1 MPVEPFLWLLGLFV
15 VVLATRTLRII
26 RPFEKGIIET
36 LGRYSAPPRDPGLIF
51 VLPFIQTLQKVD
63 TREQVIDVPPQEV
76 ITKDNAAV
84 TVDAVIYFR
93 VTDPVRVIY
102 NIVNFSYAAV
112 KLAQTN
118 LRNIVGDMELD
129 QTLTSREKINSQLRH
144 VLDEATD
151 DWGVKVV
158 RVEIQKIEPPT
169 DITNAMSKQ
178 MKAEREKR
186 AAILESEGFKQSAIL
201 KAEGE
206 RESQILRAEGD
217 RQGAMIRAEG
227 EAQAVRT
234 RADAERFRIETVFNA
249 IHAGAP
255 DPAIIAIR
263 SLEALEKVADGR
275 ATKIF
280 LPTDIGSVLATLGA
294 AGELLR
300 KEPPPAPAPAPAPEE
315 PQKRARPLNVLRPDE
330 PKGL

>member
-1 MPVEPFLWLLGLFV
+1 MNEAFLLFV
-15 VVLATRTLRII
+15 FAVFVLILAARALKII
-26 RPFEKGIIET
+26 RPFEKGVVET
-36 LGRYSAPPRDPGLIF
+36 LGKYSAPPREPGLAF
-51 VLPFIQTLQKVD
+51 VLPFFQTLVKVD

-93 VTDPVRVIY
+93 ITDPVRVIY
-102 NIVNFSYAAV
+102 NIANFQYAAV

-118 LRNIVGDMELD
+118 LRNIVGEMELD
-129 QTLTSREKINSQLRH
+129 STLTSREKINSQLRQ
-144 VLDEATD
+144 VLDKATD
-151 DWGVKVV
+151 EWGVKVV
-158 RVEIQKIEPPT
+158 RVEIQEIEPPA

-217 RQGAMIRAEG
+217 QKGAIIRAEG
-227 EAQAVRT
+227 QAQAVRT
-234 RADAERFRIETVFNA
+234 LADAEKFRIETVFNA
-249 IHAGAP
+249 IHAGKP
-255 DPAIIAIR
+255 DAALIAIR
-263 SLEALEKVADGR
+263 SLEALEKVADGK

-280 LPTDIGSVLATLGA
+280 LPTEVGGALASLGA
-294 AGELLR
+294 MSEIFRNGE
-300 KEPPPAPAPAPAPEE
+300 KPVPPATPAPAPAPAPA
-315 PQKRARPLNVLRPDE
+315 PRPAPRPASME
-330 PKGL
+330 

>member
-1 MPVEPFLWLLGLFV
+1 MEAFLFPLVFGIFLLI
-15 VVLATRTLRII
+15 LAAKALRVI
-26 RPFEKGIIET
+26 RPFEKGVVET
-36 LGRYSAPPRDPGLIF
+36 LGKYSAPPREPGLTFIM
-51 VLPFIQTLQKVD
+51 PFFQTLIKVD

-102 NIVNFSYAAV
+102 NIANFQYAAV

-129 QTLTSREKINSQLRH
+129 QTLTSREKINGQLRQ

-151 DWGVKVV
+151 EWGVKVV
-158 RVEIQKIEPPT
+158 RVEIQKIEPPA

-206 RESQILRAEGD
+206 RESAILK
-217 RQGAMIRAEG
+217 AEG
-227 EAQAVRT
+227 ERKSAIIKAEGQAQAVRT
-234 RADAERFRIETVFNA
+234 LADAEKFRIETVFNA
-249 IHAGAP
+249 IHAGNP
-255 DPAIIAIR
+255 DAGLIAVR
-263 SLEALEKVADGR
+263 SLEALEKVADGK

-280 LPTDIGSVLATLGA
+280 LPSEVGGALASLGA
-294 AGELLR
+294 MAEVFR
-300 KEPPPAPAPAPAPEE
+300 TTPPKAPEVTAPAAP
-315 PQKRARPLNVLRPDE
+315 
-330 PKGL
+330 PKPMGR

>member
-1 MPVEPFLWLLGLFV
+1 MFEPLLIVGTLFLL
-15 VVLATRTLRII
+15 VLAVRTLRII
-26 RPFEKGIIET
+26 RPYEKGVVET
-36 LGRYSAPPRDPGLIF
+36 LGKYTAPPREPGLAL
-51 VLPFIQTLQKVD
+51 VVPFFQRLEMVD
-63 TREQVIDVPPQEV
+63 TREQVIEVPPQEV

-93 VTDPVRVIY
+93 ITDPVRVIY
-102 NIVNFSYAAV
+102 NISNFSYAAV

-118 LRNIVGDMELD
+118 LRNIVGEMELD
-129 QTLTSREKINSQLRH
+129 QTLTGREKINSQLRR

-151 DWGVKVV
+151 EWGVKVV

-169 DITNAMSKQ
+169 DITNAMSKR

-206 RESQILRAEGD
+206 RESQVLRADGD
-217 RQGAMIRAEG
+217 RQGAIIRADG
-227 EAQAVRT
+227 QAQAVRT
-234 RADAERFRIETVFNA
+234 LADAERFRIETVFNA
-249 IHAGAP
+249 IHAGNP
-255 DPAIIAIR
+255 DAGLIAIR

-280 LPTDIGSVLATLGA
+280 LPSDVGSALASLGA
-294 AGELLR
+294 VGELFKDR
-300 KEPPPAPAPAPAPEE
+300 PEVPTAPATPPVPVPPARHGSGPTVGKP
-315 PQKRARPLNVLRPDE
+315 
-330 PKGL
+330 

>member
-1 MPVEPFLWLLGLFV
+1 MEGSFFILIVLFFV
-15 VVLATRTLRII
+15 LVLASKALKII
-26 RPFEKGIIET
+26 RPFEKGVVET
-36 LGRYSAPPRDPGLIF
+36 LGRYSAPPREPGLAF
-51 VLPFIQTLQKVD
+51 VLPFFQTLIKVD

-102 NIVNFSYAAV
+102 NIANFQYAAV

-118 LRNIVGDMELD
+118 LRNIVGEMELD
-129 QTLTSREKINSQLRH
+129 STLSSREKINSQLRQ

-151 DWGVKVV
+151 EWGVKVV
-158 RVEIQKIEPPT
+158 RVEIQKIEPPA

-217 RQGAMIRAEG
+217 QKGAIIRAEG
-227 EAQAVRT
+227 QAQAVRT
-234 RADAERFRIETVFNA
+234 LADAEKFRIETVFNA
-249 IHAGAP
+249 IHAGNP
-255 DPAIIAIR
+255 DAGVIAIR
-263 SLEALEKVADGR
+263 SLEALEKVADGK

-280 LPTDIGSVLATLGA
+280 LPTEIGGALASLGA
-294 AGELLR
+294 MSEVF
-300 KEPPPAPAPAPAPEE
+300 KSTPPVASAPAVAVSDALPSI
-315 PQKRARPLNVLRPDE
+315 K
-330 PKGL
+330 KG

>member
-1 MPVEPFLWLLGLFV
+1 MHDPVLVIALT
-15 VVLATRTLRII
+15 LATVFLIILAVRTLRVI
-26 RPFEKGIIET
+26 RPYQKGVVET
-36 LGRYSAPPRDPGLIF
+36 LGRYTAPPREPGLAI
-51 VLPFIQTLQKVD
+51 VVPFFQRMELVD
-63 TREQVIDVPPQEV
+63 TREQVIEVPPQEV

-84 TVDAVIYFR
+84 TVDAVFYYR

-102 NIVNFSYAAV
+102 NISNFSYAAV

-118 LRNIVGDMELD
+118 LRNIVGELELD
-129 QTLTSREKINSQLRH
+129 QTLTSREKINTQLRK

-151 DWGVKVV
+151 EWGVKVV

-206 RESQILRAEGD
+206 RESLVLRAEGD
-217 RQGAMIRAEG
+217 RQSAIVRAEG
-227 EAQAVRT
+227 QAQAVRT
-234 RADAERFRIETVFNA
+234 LADAERFRIETVFNA
-249 IHAGAP
+249 IHAGNP
-255 DPAIIAIR
+255 DPGLLAIR
-263 SLEALEKVADGR
+263 SLEALEKVADGK

-280 LPTDIGSVLATLGA
+280 LPTELGA
-294 AGELLR
+294 ALAALGAVGELFR
-300 KEPPPAPAPAPAPEE
+300 SGPGEGPAPAPPAP
-315 PQKRARPLNVLRPDE
+315 PAPPPPPHVLKP
-330 PKGL
+330 

>member
-1 MPVEPFLWLLGLFV
+1 MELQFPILLVFGAFLLI
-15 VVLATRTLRII
+15 LAAKALIII
-26 RPFEKGIIET
+26 RPFEKGVVET
-36 LGRYSAPPRDPGLIF
+36 LGKYSAPPRDPGLAF
-51 VLPFIQTLQKVD
+51 VLPFFQNIIKID
-63 TREQVIDVPPQEV
+63 TREQVIEVPPQEV

-93 VTDPVRVIY
+93 ITDPVRVLY
-102 NIVNFSYAAV
+102 NIANFQYAAV

-118 LRNIVGDMELD
+118 LRNIVGEMELD
-129 QTLTSREKINSQLRH
+129 QTLSSREKINSQLRN

-151 DWGVKVV
+151 EWGVKVV

-217 RQGAMIRAEG
+217 KKGAIIRAEG
-227 EAQAVRT
+227 QALAVRT
-234 RADAERFRIETVFNA
+234 LADAERFRIETVFNA
-249 IHAGAP
+249 IHAGNP
-255 DPAIIAIR
+255 TPGLIAIR
-263 SLEALEKVADGR
+263 SLEALEKIADGK

-280 LPTDIGSVLATLGA
+280 LPTEAAAALSSLGA
-294 AGELLR
+294 IAEIFR
-300 KEPPPAPAPAPAPEE
+300 EKAEAASAPKAPDTPSAPARPAAPSPE
-315 PQKRARPLNVLRPDE
+315 A
-330 PKGL
+330 

>member
-1 MPVEPFLWLLGLFV
+1 MNESIVLGILGIFII
-15 VVLATRTLRII
+15 VLASRALLII
-26 RPFEKGIIET
+26 RPFEKGVVET
-36 LGRYSAPPRDPGLIF
+36 LGKYSAPPREPGLAF
-51 VLPFIQTLQKVD
+51 VMPFFQNLIKVD

-93 VTDPVRVIY
+93 ITDPVRVIY
-102 NIVNFSYAAV
+102 NIVNFQYAAV

-118 LRNIVGDMELD
+118 LRNIVGEMELD
-129 QTLTSREKINSQLRH
+129 QTLSSREKINAQLRH

-151 DWGVKVV
+151 EWGVKVV

-217 RQGAMIRAEG
+217 RKGAVIRAEG
-227 EAQAVRT
+227 QAQAVRT
-234 RADAERFRIETVFNA
+234 LADAEKFRIETVFNA
-249 IHAGAP
+249 IHAGKP
-255 DPAIIAIR
+255 DAAIIAIR
-263 SLEALEKVADGR
+263 SLEALEKVADGK

-280 LPTDIGSVLATLGA
+280 LPTEIGGALASLGA
-294 AGELLR
+294 MAEIFKKDAGDPILEA
-300 KEPPPAPAPAPAPEE
+300 KAPAAAREGVVPKP
-315 PQKRARPLNVLRPDE
+315 PQAQITE
-330 PKGL
+330 G

>member
-1 MPVEPFLWLLGLFV
+1 MSEQYVFVMGLTGLFV
-15 VVLATRTLRII
+15 LIFAVRSLRVI
-26 RPFEKGIIET
+26 RPYQKGVVET
-36 LGRYSAPPRDPGLIF
+36 LGKYTAPPREPGLTFIVPF
-51 VLPFIQTLQKVD
+51 VQRLELVD
-63 TREQVIDVPPQEV
+63 CREQVIDVPPQEV

-93 VTDPVRVIY
+93 ITDPVRVIY
-102 NIVNFSYAAV
+102 NITNFSYAAV

-118 LRNIVGDMELD
+118 LRNIVGEMLLD
-129 QTLTSREKINSQLRH
+129 QTLTGREKINNQLRR

-151 DWGVKVV
+151 EWGVKVV

-206 RESQILRAEGD
+206 RESQVLRAEGD
-217 RQGAMIRAEG
+217 RQGAIIRAEG
-227 EAQAVRT
+227 QAQAVRT
-234 RADAERFRIETVFNA
+234 LAEAERFRIETVFNA
-249 IHAGAP
+249 IHAGNP
-255 DPAIIAIR
+255 DPGLLAIR
-263 SLEALEKVADGR
+263 SLEALEKVADGK

-280 LPTDIGSVLATLGA
+280 LPSDVGAALASLGA
-294 AGELLR
+294 VGELFRQEPEPPAAPPQEGVPPEPRLQGVVR
-300 KEPPPAPAPAPAPEE
+300 RPKEP
-315 PQKRARPLNVLRPDE
+315 
-330 PKGL
+330 

>member
-1 MPVEPFLWLLGLFV
+1 MPELILLLIGAFFLLI
-15 VVLATRTLRII
+15 LAARALHII
-26 RPFEKGIIET
+26 RPFEKAVVET
-36 LGRYSAPPRDPGLIF
+36 LGKYSAPPREPGLTF
-51 VLPFIQTLQKVD
+51 VMPFFQTITRVD

-93 VTDPVRVIY
+93 ITDPVRVIY
-102 NIVNFSYAAV
+102 NIVNFQYAAV

-118 LRNIVGDMELD
+118 LRNIVGEMELD
-129 QTLTSREKINSQLRH
+129 QTLSSREKINSQLRQ

-151 DWGVKVV
+151 EWGVKVV
-158 RVEIQKIEPPT
+158 RVEIQKIEPPA

-217 RQGAMIRAEG
+217 RQGAVIRAEG
-227 EAQAVRT
+227 QAQAVRT
-234 RADAERFRIETVFNA
+234 LADAEKFRIETVFNA
-249 IHAGAP
+249 IHAGKP
-255 DPAIIAIR
+255 DAAIIAIR
-263 SLEALEKVADGR
+263 SLEALEKVADGQ

-280 LPTDIGSVLATLGA
+280 LPTEIGSALASLGA
-294 AGELLR
+294 VGEMF
-300 KEPPPAPAPAPAPEE
+300 KNQPTTPAVPIQAQPAPKAPPTSQPVPSPE
-315 PQKRARPLNVLRPDE
+315 
-330 PKGL
+330 G

>member
-1 MPVEPFLWLLGLFV
+1 LTVEILALLFLAAVLLV
-15 VVLATRTLRII
+15 MLALKSLRII
-26 RPFEKGIIET
+26 RPFEKGIVET
-36 LGRYSAPPRDPGLIF
+36 LGRYTAPPRDPGLLF
-51 VLPFIQTLQKVD
+51 LLPFVQTLAKVD

-84 TVDAVIYFR
+84 TVDAIIYFR
-93 VTDPVRVIY
+93 ITDPVRVMY
-102 NIVNFSYAAV
+102 NVSNFSYAAI

-118 LRNIVGDMELD
+118 LRNIVGELELD
-129 QTLTSREKINSQLRH
+129 HTLTSREKINSQLRM

-151 DWGVKVV
+151 EWGVKVV

-206 RESQILRAEGD
+206 RESQVLRAEGD
-217 RQGAMIRAEG
+217 RRGAIIRAEG
-227 EAQAVRT
+227 QAQAVRLL
-234 RADAERFRIETVFNA
+234 AEAERFRIETVFNA
-249 IHAGAP
+249 IHAGNP
-255 DPAIIAIR
+255 DPGLLAIR
-263 SLEALEKVADGR
+263 SLEALEKVADGK

-280 LPTDIGSVLATLGA
+280 LPSEMGAALASLGA
-294 AGELLR
+294 VGELFR
-300 KEPPPAPAPAPAPEE
+300 DKGPEGKAGPASPVPGAVAPA
-315 PQKRARPLNVLRPDE
+315 
-330 PKGL
+330 

>member
-1 MPVEPFLWLLGLFV
+1 MPELFFLFIAGFFLLI
-15 VVLATRTLRII
+15 LAAKALHVI
-26 RPFEKGIIET
+26 RPFEKAVVET
-36 LGRYSAPPRDPGLIF
+36 LGKYSAPPREPGLVF
-51 VLPFIQTLQKVD
+51 VMPFFQTLVKVD

-93 VTDPVRVIY
+93 ITDPVRVIY
-102 NIVNFSYAAV
+102 NIANFQYAAV

-118 LRNIVGDMELD
+118 LRNIVGEMELD
-129 QTLTSREKINSQLRH
+129 STLTSREKINSQLRQ

-151 DWGVKVV
+151 EWGVKVV
-158 RVEIQKIEPPT
+158 RVEIQKIEPPA

-206 RESQILRAEGD
+206 RESQILRADGD
-217 RQGAMIRAEG
+217 RQGAVIRAEG
-227 EAQAVRT
+227 QAQAVRT
-234 RADAERFRIETVFNA
+234 LADAEKFRIETVFNA
-249 IHAGAP
+249 IHTGNPDAGV
-255 DPAIIAIR
+255 IAIR
-263 SLEALEKVADGR
+263 SLEALEKVADGK

-280 LPTDIGSVLATLGA
+280 LPTEVGGALASLGA
-294 AGELLR
+294 VAEIF
-300 KEPPPAPAPAPAPEE
+300 KNQTAPAAPAAVPAQPAPKAPLPV
-315 PQKRARPLNVLRPDE
+315 RPLPNPEV
-330 PKGL
+330 

>member
-1 MPVEPFLWLLGLFV
+1 MPQTFVLLVLGFFLLI
-15 VVLATRTLRII
+15 LAAKALTVI
-26 RPFEKGIIET
+26 RPFEKGVVET
-36 LGRYSAPPRDPGLIF
+36 LGKYSAPPREPGLTF
-51 VLPFIQTLQKVD
+51 VMPFFQTVIKVD

-102 NIVNFSYAAV
+102 NIANFQYAAV

-129 QTLTSREKINSQLRH
+129 QTLTSREKINGQLRQ

-151 DWGVKVV
+151 EWGVKVV
-158 RVEIQKIEPPT
+158 RVEIQKIEPPQ

-217 RQGAMIRAEG
+217 RKGAVIRAEG
-227 EAQAVRT
+227 QAQAVRT
-234 RADAERFRIETVFNA
+234 LADAEKFRIETVFNA
-249 IHAGAP
+249 IHAGNP
-255 DPAIIAIR
+255 DPGLIAIR
-263 SLEALEKVADGR
+263 SLEALEKVADGK

-280 LPTDIGSVLATLGA
+280 LPTEVGGALAALGSVAEVFRSTPPAPA
-294 AGELLR
+294 A
-300 KEPPPAPAPAPAPEE
+300 PAAAPAPAPRPQAPRPAPE
-315 PQKRARPLNVLRPDE
+315 A
-330 PKGL
+330 

>member
-1 MPVEPFLWLLGLFV
+1 MELQFPILLVFGVFLL
-15 VVLATRTLRII
+15 VLATKALVII
-26 RPFEKGIIET
+26 RPFEKGVVET
-36 LGRYSAPPRDPGLIF
+36 LGKYSAPPRDPGLAF
-51 VLPFIQTLQKVD
+51 VLPFFQNIIKID
-63 TREQVIDVPPQEV
+63 TREQVIEVPPQEV

-93 VTDPVRVIY
+93 ITDPVRVLY
-102 NIVNFSYAAV
+102 NIANFQYAAV

-118 LRNIVGDMELD
+118 LRNIVGEMELD
-129 QTLTSREKINSQLRH
+129 QTLSSREKINSQLRN

-151 DWGVKVV
+151 EWGVKVV

-217 RQGAMIRAEG
+217 KKGAIIRAEG
-227 EAQAVRT
+227 QALAVRT
-234 RADAERFRIETVFNA
+234 LADAERFRIETVFNA
-249 IHAGAP
+249 IHAGNP
-255 DPAIIAIR
+255 TPGLIAIR
-263 SLEALEKVADGR
+263 SLEALEKIADGK

-280 LPTDIGSVLATLGA
+280 LPTEAAAALSSLGA
-294 AGELLR
+294 IAEIFR
-300 KEPPPAPAPAPAPEE
+300 EKAEAAPAPKAPDAPSAPARPAAPSPE
-315 PQKRARPLNVLRPDE
+315 A
-330 PKGL
+330 

>member
-1 MPVEPFLWLLGLFV
+1 MPELFFLFIAGFFLLI
-15 VVLATRTLRII
+15 LAAKALHVI
-26 RPFEKGIIET
+26 RPFEKAVVET
-36 LGRYSAPPRDPGLIF
+36 LGKYSAPPREPGLAF
-51 VLPFIQTLQKVD
+51 VMPFFQTLIKVD

-93 VTDPVRVIY
+93 ITDPVRVMY
-102 NIVNFSYAAV
+102 NIANFQYAAV

-118 LRNIVGDMELD
+118 LRNIVGEMELD
-129 QTLTSREKINSQLRH
+129 QTLSSREKINSQLRQ

-151 DWGVKVV
+151 EWGVKVV

-206 RESQILRAEGD
+206 RESQILRADGD
-217 RQGAMIRAEG
+217 RQGAVIRAEG
-227 EAQAVRT
+227 QAQAVRT
-234 RADAERFRIETVFNA
+234 LADAEKFRIETVFNA
-249 IHAGAP
+249 IHAGKP
-255 DPAIIAIR
+255 DAALIAIR
-263 SLEALEKVADGR
+263 SLEALEKVADGK

-280 LPTDIGSVLATLGA
+280 LPTEVGGALASLGA
-294 AGELLR
+294 VAEIF
-300 KEPPPAPAPAPAPEE
+300 KNQTAPAAPAAVPAQPAPKAPLPVRPMPNPES
-315 PQKRARPLNVLRPDE
+315 
-330 PKGL
+330 

>member
-1 MPVEPFLWLLGLFV
+1 MTESFVILIVGLFILI
-15 VVLATRTLRII
+15 LASRALLII
-26 RPFEKGIIET
+26 RPFEKGVVET
-36 LGRYSAPPRDPGLIF
+36 LGKYSAPPREPGLAF
-51 VLPFIQTLQKVD
+51 VLPFFQTLIKVD

-93 VTDPVRVIY
+93 ITDPVRVIY
-102 NIVNFSYAAV
+102 NIANFQYAAV

-118 LRNIVGDMELD
+118 LRNIVGEMELD
-129 QTLTSREKINSQLRH
+129 QTLSSREKINSQLRQ

-151 DWGVKVV
+151 EWGVKVV

-217 RQGAMIRAEG
+217 RKGDVIRAEG
-227 EAQAVRT
+227 KAQAVRT
-234 RADAERFRIETVFNA
+234 LADAEKFRIETVFNA
-249 IHAGAP
+249 IHAGNP
-255 DPAIIAIR
+255 DAGLIAIR
-263 SLEALEKVADGR
+263 SLEALEKVADGQ

-280 LPTDIGSVLATLGA
+280 LPTELGA
-294 AGELLR
+294 ALASFGAIAEVFKKGPEPR
-300 KEPPPAPAPAPAPEE
+300 PVPPPVQPEAPPVSRRE
-315 PQKRARPLNVLRPDE
+315 L
-330 PKGL
+330 

>member
-1 MPVEPFLWLLGLFV
+1 MPEFVFIFILGIFILI
-15 VVLATRTLRII
+15 LASRALRII
-26 RPFEKGIIET
+26 RPFEKGVVET
-36 LGRYSAPPRDPGLIF
+36 LGKYSAPPKEPGLTF
-51 VLPFIQTLQKVD
+51 VMPFFQTLIKVD

-102 NIVNFSYAAV
+102 NIANFQYAAV

-118 LRNIVGDMELD
+118 LRNIVGEMELD
-129 QTLTSREKINSQLRH
+129 ATLSSREKINSQLRQ

-151 DWGVKVV
+151 EWGVKVV
-158 RVEIQKIEPPT
+158 RVEIQKIEPPA

-217 RQGAMIRAEG
+217 RKGAVIRAEG
-227 EAQAVRT
+227 QAQAVRT
-234 RADAERFRIETVFNA
+234 LADAEKFRIETVFNA
-249 IHAGAP
+249 IHSGNPDAGL
-255 DPAIIAIR
+255 IAIR
-263 SLEALEKVADGR
+263 SLEALEKVADGQ

-280 LPTDIGSVLATLGA
+280 LPTELGGALASLGA
-294 AGELLR
+294 AAEIF
-300 KEPPPAPAPAPAPEE
+300 KKSPDAPARPANQPPT
-315 PQKRARPLNVLRPDE
+315 
-330 PKGL
+330 GLMPRKTEG

>member
-1 MPVEPFLWLLGLFV
+1 MDLPMPILAVFGAFLLI
-15 VVLATRTLRII
+15 LAAKALVII
-26 RPFEKGIIET
+26 RPFEKGVVET
-36 LGRYSAPPRDPGLIF
+36 LGKYSAPPREPGLAF
-51 VLPFIQTLQKVD
+51 VLPFFQNLIKLD

-93 VTDPVRVIY
+93 ITDPVRVLY
-102 NIVNFSYAAV
+102 NIANFQYAAV

-118 LRNIVGDMELD
+118 LRNIVGEMELD
-129 QTLTSREKINSQLRH
+129 QTLSSREKINSQLRQ

-151 DWGVKVV
+151 EWGVKVV
-158 RVEIQKIEPPT
+158 RVEIQKIEPPA

-217 RQGAMIRAEG
+217 KKGAIIRAEG
-227 EAQAVRT
+227 QALAVRT
-234 RADAERFRIETVFNA
+234 LADAERFRIETVFNA
-249 IHAGAP
+249 IHAGNP
-255 DPAIIAIR
+255 TPGLIAIR
-263 SLEALEKVADGR
+263 SLEALEKVADGK

-280 LPTDIGSVLATLGA
+280 LPTEAAGALASLGA
-294 AGELLR
+294 MAELFR
-300 KEPPPAPAPAPAPEE
+300 QKAEPEPAPTAPALPSAKPKAPGPSAE
-315 PQKRARPLNVLRPDE
+315 A
-330 PKGL
+330 

>member
-1 MPVEPFLWLLGLFV
+1 MNEAFVLFV
-15 VVLATRTLRII
+15 LAVFVLILAARALRII
-26 RPFEKGIIET
+26 RPFEKGVVET
-36 LGRYSAPPRDPGLIF
+36 LGKYSAPPREPGLAF
-51 VLPFIQTLQKVD
+51 VMPFFQTLLKVD

-102 NIVNFSYAAV
+102 NIANFQYAAV

-118 LRNIVGDMELD
+118 LRNIVGEMELD
-129 QTLTSREKINSQLRH
+129 QTLTSREKINSQLRQ

-151 DWGVKVV
+151 EWGVKVV
-158 RVEIQKIEPPT
+158 RVEIQKIEPPA

-217 RQGAMIRAEG
+217 RQGAVIRAEG
-227 EAQAVRT
+227 QAQAVRT
-234 RADAERFRIETVFNA
+234 LADAEKFRIETVFNA
-249 IHAGAP
+249 IHAGNP
-255 DPAIIAIR
+255 DAGLIAIR
-263 SLEALEKVADGR
+263 SLEALEKVADGK

-280 LPTDIGSVLATLGA
+280 LPSEVGGALASLGTMA
-294 AGELLR
+294 ELFKGGE
-300 KEPPPAPAPAPAPEE
+300 KPAPPAPPAAPPAP
-315 PQKRARPLNVLRPDE
+315 RPTPRQASLE
-330 PKGL
+330 